1 MIKEHLLKFYIR
13 IGLTIFLLSICY
25 LFFSEE
31 GLKSSVLKVI
41 FINIYYHLCYLTL
54 TLFSKNSMV
63 KRFSEEKV
71 FRVFLRAILVIVLIF
86 SILFALE
93 KFISSIKTLSISEFV
108 IGSSQVGLI
117 LGAFSLWISL
127 NDERR
132 LNKLDS

>member
-13 IGLTIFLLSICY
+13 IGLTIFLLIICY

-31 GLKSSVLKVI
+31 GLKSSVLIAI
-41 FINIYYHLCYLTL
+41 FINIYYHLGYLTL
-54 TLFSKNSMV
+54 TLFSKNTMI
-63 KRFSEEKV
+63 KRLSEEKV
-71 FRVFLRAILVIVLIF
+71 FRVFLRIILVIVLIS
-86 SILFALE
+86 SILFAL
-93 KFISSIKTLSISEFV
+93 KKIISSIKTLSISEFF

-132 LNKLDS
+132 LNNLDS

>member
-1 MIKEHLLKFYIR
+1 MIKK
-13 IGLTIFLLSICY
+13 
-25 LFFSEE
+25 
-31 GLKSSVLKVI
+31 
-41 FINIYYHLCYLTL
+41 
-54 TLFSKNSMV
+54 
-63 KRFSEEKV
+63 FSEEKV
-71 FRVFLRAILVIVLIF
+71 FRIFIRAILVIVLIS

-108 IGSSQVGLI
+108 TGSSQVGLI